1 MASEGRELLIE
12 QVTMAFPVSS
22 DAETLALEDV
32 SLRIPP
38 SRIVSLV
45 GPSGCGKTTVLR
57 LVAGFMRPTR
67 GRVVLGG
74 AEVTAPGP
82 DRGVV
87 FQQPTLFP
95 WLNVLDNVLLAPKLR
110 GIPASR
116 YSAEAARYLEAVG
129 LAGTERQYPYQL
141 SGGMKQR
148 LQIARVL
155 INAPELLLMDEP
167 FGALDYQTR
176 LVMQELML
184 ALWDTYRPSVLFIT
198 HDVDEAIFISDT
210 VYVMAAKPGRVLEA
224 IEIPFDR
231 PRSYHHLTSSKEFIE
246 LRFAILSLLGHRHL
260 DPSPIE
266 TILR

>member
-1 MASEGRELLIE
+1 MTSEGRELRIE
-12 QVTMAFPVSS
+12 RVSMAFPVSN
-22 DAETLALEDV
+22 DAEIVALDDI
-32 SLRIPP
+32 SLRVPP
-38 SRIVSLV
+38 SHIVSLV

-74 AEVTAPGP
+74 TEVTAPGP

-95 WLNVLDNVLLAPKLR
+95 WLNVLDNVILAPKLR
-110 GIPASR
+110 GVPASQ
-116 YSAEAARYLEAVG
+116 YGAEAARYLEAVG

-176 LVMQELML
+176 LVMQELVVT
-184 ALWDTYRPSVLFIT
+184 LWDTYRPSLLFIT
-198 HDVDEAIFISDT
+198 HDVDEAIFLSDT
-210 VYVMAAKPGRVLEA
+210 VHVMAAQPGRVLDT
-224 IEIPFDR
+224 IDIPFGR
-231 PRSYHHLTSSKEFIE
+231 PRKYHDLTSSSEFIG
-246 LRFAILSLLGHRHL
+246 LRLKILALLGHGYRTQRVA
-260 DPSPIE
+260 PE
-266 TILR
+266 